1 MITLEEF
8 VEKIISKKA
17 FILLLGLFFLNGP
30 TFAQASGSGSKDND
44 IPSRQ
49 DEFYKMI
56 EDMRARHREM
66 MKGLLNDDQDFGSL
80 FKQMEERLNAQGFG
94 DVFSDRFNP
103 IVGEYDW
110 LEDENSRTLKLK
122 VTQIKDKPLDIKIEK
137 RMLSVKGNVESVQE
151 TPNGKSKSI
160 VHFERSFSIPD
171 DVDAENPSFEN
182 KGGEFHVRF
191 PKLKNA
197 LLKKVPSPKPTK
209 PNLPSADEERI
220 PLTPEATDV
229 SI

>member
-1 MITLEEF
+1 M
-8 VEKIISKKA
+8 
-17 FILLLGLFFLNGP
+17 ILLFLS
-30 TFAQASGSGSKDND
+30 TFVINIQVFSQNNSGNS

-56 EDMRARHREM
+56 EEMRARHREM

-94 DVFSDRFNP
+94 GLDDRFNP
-103 IVGEYDW
+103 VVGEYDW

-122 VTQIKDKPLDIKIEK
+122 VAQIKDKPLDIKIEK
-137 RMLSVKGNVESVQE
+137 RMLSIKGNVESVSE
-151 TPNGKSKSI
+151 TPRGKSKSI
-160 VHFERSFSIPD
+160 VQFERSFSIPD

-182 KGGEFHVRF
+182 KNGEFHVRF
-191 PKLKNA
+191 PKLKNSV
-197 LLKKVPSPKPTK
+197 LKKGLANPNKMKPEKTPVPSPVKPSTE
-209 PNLPSADEERI
+209 EERI
-220 PLTPEATDV
+220 PITPEATDV